1 MILEEINMY
10 TILIIS
16 ILIVIIVLLL
26 SILTISKG
34 YSYKHTIDPIPEELT
49 KNVENLT
56 ELSSEEN
63 GK

>member
-1 MILEEINMY
+1 MY